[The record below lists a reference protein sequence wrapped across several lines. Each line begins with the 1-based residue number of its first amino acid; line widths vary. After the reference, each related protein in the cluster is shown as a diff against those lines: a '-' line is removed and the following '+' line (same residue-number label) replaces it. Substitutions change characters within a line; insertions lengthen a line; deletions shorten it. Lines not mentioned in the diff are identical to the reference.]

1 MKSFVPRGTCRLQ
14 VHCLLAVT
22 VQIIITADW
31 QKLKKQQHS
40 HKRSFLIRISLW
52 VYVYVRRGS
61 PPSAIFANL
70 SNIMKSCVKLV
81 FHMGIRS
88 AGTYQAC
95 RFNII
100 IMQVELSYYTAS
112 YLFRFRKLYIHTQ
125 GNYPCQ
131 VYFGY
136 SSCVCTNCWTEAPD
150 GVRGFKYILRNLN
163 DKLRLFVE
171 GI

>member
-1 MKSFVPRGTCRLQ
+1 MSPSGPLFTCCHCTNNNYSRL
-14 VHCLLAVT
+14 AKT
-22 VQIIITADW
+22 E
-31 QKLKKQQHS
+31 KKQDTRE
-40 HKRSFLIRISLW
+40 RSFLIRISLW
-52 VYVYVRRGS
+52 VYVYERRGS
-61 PPSAIFANL
+61 PSSAIFANL

-88 AGTYQAC
+88 AGAYQAC

-100 IMQVELSYYTAS
+100 IMQVELSYYAAS

-150 GVRGFKYILRNLN
+150 GVRGFKYILRNLY